1 MNYNYLQ
8 IRKKGFASCKVS
20 NVMTQQRDVGPI
32 DTQKSRCIRWPQTPL
47 SINRD
52 RAQPLARQH
61 DHQEVSDGELAST
74 VSCCG
79 YALSRLIERGVCCHL
94 MQRDFCVSIGP
105 TSLCWVMTLLTL
117 HEANPFFLIC
127 K

>member
-52 RAQPLARQH
+52 RAYPQQLTVDASSP
-61 DHQEVSDGELAST
+61 SD
-74 VSCCG
+74 
-79 YALSRLIERGVCCHL
+79 
-94 MQRDFCVSIGP
+94 
-105 TSLCWVMTLLTL
+105 TSW
-117 HEANPFFLIC
+117 
-127 K
+127 